1 MASPNM
7 SEKSRQGAE
16 DAARYF
22 RYMAEF
28 IGFSI
33 EDAEIIKRTKPVIE
47 KHLPDIVSKFYSH
60 LLRYPPTRKYFQKAD
75 GTLDQ
80 EYIELRM
87 RHLTNFW
94 LRSADGCFDEEYARY
109 VDYVGRAHTSHGA
122 DPSIYIPE
130 RYVIGQVGF
139 VQHAIN
145 KALVEELHP
154 VDEGLGH
161 AAEDA
166 WSKLMMVL
174 LEMLARAYG
183 NEREAETFDPLVK
196 VDEGFVDILAEQA
209 FDLEKEPSGQGPVKE
224 VVIAKVS
231 EIPEGERKIVQV
243 DGISIGVFH
252 HKGSWYALRNSCLHR
267 GGPVATGS
275 LKGDILTCPWHGFQ
289 YDVTTGRMLVD
300 PNARL
305 DMYAVQIVGDEVR
318 LLCPVIRPSTP
329 AQEPTLQANEFR
341 TAELL
346 PGQKK
351 YVEVDGQGVVVFNI
365 GGEFYATQSACTHA
379 GGPLD
384 QGTLDGKILTCPMHR
399 SRFDVTT
406 GQVVGPPARRPLK
419 SYQVTVLDKVGRVE
433 KS

>member
-7 SEKSRQGAE
+7 SEKSRQGA
-16 DAARYF
+16 DDSALYF

-28 IGFSI
+28 IGFSV
-33 EDAEIIKRTKPVIE
+33 EDAEVIKRTRPVIE

-60 LLRYPPTRKYFQKAD
+60 LLRYPPTRKFFLKAD

-80 EYIELRM
+80 EYLELRM

-94 LRSADGCFDEEYARY
+94 LRSADGFFDEEYARY

-139 VQHAIN
+139 VQHAITQ
-145 KALVEELHP
+145 ALVEELHP
-154 VDEGLGH
+154 VDEALGH

-196 VDEGFVDILAEQA
+196 VDEGFVNNLAEQA
-209 FDLEKEPSGQGPVKE
+209 FDLEKGPSWQGPVKE
-224 VVIAKVS
+224 VVVAKVS
-231 EIPEGERKIVQV
+231 EIPDGERKIVDV

-252 HKGSWYALRNSCLHR
+252 HNSCWYALRNSCLHR

-275 LKGDILTCPWHGFQ
+275 LKGEILTCPWHGFQ

-300 PNARL
+300 PNAHL
-305 DMYAVQIVGDEVR
+305 DMYEIQIEGDEVR
-318 LLCPVIRPSTP
+318 LLCPVSRVAMP
-329 AQEPTLQANEFR
+329 APEPTMQANEFM

-351 YVEVDGQGVVVFNI
+351 YIEVDGQGVVVFNI
-365 GGEFYATQSACTHA
+365 GGKFYATQSACTHA

-384 QGTLDGKILTCPMHR
+384 QGTLDGKILACYPQATL
-399 SRFDVTT
+399 SRW
-406 GQVVGPPARRPLK
+406 RR
-419 SYQVTVLDKVGRVE
+419 RAA
-433 KS
+433 

>member
-1 MASPNM
+1 MASPNL

-16 DAARYF
+16 DSAQYF

-28 IGFSI
+28 IGFTA
-33 EDAEIIKRTKPVIE
+33 EDAEIIKRTRPVIE
-47 KHLPDIVSKFYSH
+47 KYLPDIVSKFYSH
-60 LLRYPPTRKYFQKAD
+60 LLRYPPTRKFFLKAD
-75 GTLDQ
+75 GTLDK
-80 EYIELRM
+80 EYLELRM

-94 LRSADGCFDEEYARY
+94 LRSADGFFDEEYARY
-109 VDYVGRAHTSHGA
+109 VDYVGRAHTSRGA

-130 RYVIGQVGF
+130 RYVIGQMGF
-139 VQHAIN
+139 VQHAIT

-154 VDEGLGH
+154 VDEALGH

-166 WSKLMMVL
+166 WAKLMMVL

-196 VDEGFVDILAEQA
+196 VDEGFVDSLAELA
-209 FDLEKEPSGQGPVKE
+209 FDLEQGPIGQGPVKE
-224 VVIAKVS
+224 VVVAKVS
-231 EIPEGERKIVQV
+231 EIPEGERKIVYV
-243 DGISIGVFH
+243 DGVSIGVFH
-252 HKGSWYALRNSCLHR
+252 HNGNWYALRNSCLHR
-267 GGPVATGS
+267 GAPVATGS

-305 DMYAVQIVGDEVR
+305 DMYAVQIEGDEVHLLFPVSR
-318 LLCPVIRPSTP
+318 LAMP
-329 AQEPTLQANEFR
+329 AQEPALQTNEFWI
-341 TAELL
+341 AELL

-351 YVEVDGQGVVVFNI
+351 YIEVDGQGVVVCNI
-365 GGEFYATQSACTHA
+365 GGKFYAIQSACTHA

-384 QGTLDGKILTCPMHR
+384 QGTLDGEILTCPIHR
-399 SRFDVTT
+399 ARFDVTT
-406 GQVVGPPARRPLK
+406 GQVVGPPARRSLK
-419 SYQVTVLDKVGRVE
+419 TYQVTVSDKVGRVE